1 MHKMLPELMMRIWD
15 GDPDERFR
23 AVDMNRLA
31 YNTNILAREAGVE
44 QESFMEV
51 TRTDQFYYSE
61 ATKLEGLQKAIGD
74 AMGVPLTIETY
85 WHAGRPLSYSD
96 FERWES
102 NNWALYKAMGGVGE
116 RIPSDKFLH
125 TVNATLFAGA
135 WRGDGPYYMDL
146 DVPMVYADRDV
157 IAYVPH
163 TATLEERMAERH
175 ALLRAVTTGDRK
187 VRVWALS
194 KRPRINIP
202 MRMTLGVFRMIE
214 TKTLT
219 ASGWAGSG
227 PWTQTITLSNA
238 VSDAVIGAVETMT
251 DAQVRAFTSAGIS
264 ASAVNGTSLTIRAI
278 LEKPSMDLPIGV
290 MYNSSSVI

>member
-125 TVNATLFAGA
+125 TVNAVLFADE

-146 DVPMVYADRDV
+146 DVPMVYASSEVLAFLSETADV
-157 IAYVPH
+157 FQQ
-163 TATLEERMAERH
+163 TAAFN
-175 ALLRAVTTGDRK
+175 ALLQVVHLGDRMVRVYAHSLKPKLNIPIKFTSRPFEMYKQITLPTASWTGD
-187 VRVWALS
+187 
-194 KRPRINIP
+194 
-202 MRMTLGVFRMIE
+202 
-214 TKTLT
+214 
-219 ASGWAGSG
+219 G
-227 PWTQTITLSNA
+227 PWTQTVDIGSAVTNA
-238 VSDAVIGAVETMT
+238 VFGSDERNNA
-251 DAQVRAFTSAGIS
+251 AQVAAFASGIIGV
-264 ASAVNGTSLTIRAI
+264 SAVNGTKVTVRAI
-278 LEKPSMDLPIGV
+278 GKKPSIDVYATI
-290 MYNSSSVI
+290 MYSAGSVS